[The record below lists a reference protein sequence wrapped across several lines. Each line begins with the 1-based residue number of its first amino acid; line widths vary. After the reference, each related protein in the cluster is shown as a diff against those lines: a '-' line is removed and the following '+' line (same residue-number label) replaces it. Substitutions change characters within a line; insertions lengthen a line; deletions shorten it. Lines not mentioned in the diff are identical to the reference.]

1 MSIAL
6 LMFAETLTCIHPSLA
21 ATKKALPKGE
31 PARGRLSGQGCCP
44 GKAYFNCHTDITI
57 PYEELDEIAVIQKDG
72 TKVPI
77 IQKGRF
83 VLPGTEELNVPL
95 DEWK

>member
-44 GKAYFNCHTDITI
+44 GKAYFNCS
-57 PYEELDEIAVIQKDG
+57 AV
-72 TKVPI
+72 
-77 IQKGRF
+77 
-83 VLPGTEELNVPL
+83 
-95 DEWK
+95 